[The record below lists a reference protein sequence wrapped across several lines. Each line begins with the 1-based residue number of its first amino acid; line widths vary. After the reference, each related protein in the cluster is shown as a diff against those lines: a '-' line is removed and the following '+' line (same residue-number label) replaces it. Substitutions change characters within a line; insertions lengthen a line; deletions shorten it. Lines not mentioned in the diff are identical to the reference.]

1 MKTGWIVIAT
11 VALLAM
17 LSILAFIL
25 MREGAPV
32 RQRPLS
38 DNPSLYAAYVDH
50 YCDGTAPSISPEYF
64 MTVAVDCAG
73 A

>member
-1 MKTGWIVIAT
+1 VKTGWIVIAT

-17 LSILAFIL
+17 LSILAFL